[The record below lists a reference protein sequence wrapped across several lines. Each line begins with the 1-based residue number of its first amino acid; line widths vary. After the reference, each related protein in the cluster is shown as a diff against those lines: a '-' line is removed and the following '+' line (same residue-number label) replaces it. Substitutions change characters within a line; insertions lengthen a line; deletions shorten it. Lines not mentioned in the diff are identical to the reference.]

1 MLAALRSNTKVILWI
16 VVIGFIGFIF
26 AGWGRGLQRS
36 RTGPERG
43 LLGRVNGVAIE
54 YRDFSD
60 AMRERLIQ
68 YAEQSGGEVSEAARD
83 AIREET
89 WNGLVAEILV
99 DSEIR
104 RLGID
109 VSNELVFEM
118 LWNNP
123 PQMVTQSPAFQDE
136 QGNFSFDLYHREIQ
150 LHPER
155 WEGIAEM
162 YRSSIKRQL
171 LQQEI
176 QSAAFIND
184 NELWDEFIAQNEK
197 VRVTYVAV
205 DPSVL
210 DRESLLPTEDEAR
223 TYFDTRRADYEEPE
237 KVVLNVVPFPKEASE
252 EDEADVALRLAEI
265 ADAIREGED
274 FAEMAKTYSDGP
286 SGPEGGDLGWFGLGR
301 MVPEFEETAFAL
313 EIGEVSDP
321 VKTQFGYHV
330 ILVEDRRTTDGE
342 PEVKARHILVEIRPS
357 EETLIALE
365 QASAELREAAEDEG
379 LAAAAEAAG
388 YEMRST
394 PPFVDG
400 RYIPSVGNMRPA
412 VKLAFESDEGTIL
425 GPFVGPDEYYVFE
438 VAERIPSNLPTF
450 DELKEQAEETGRD
463 HPALLDL
470 LAERRLDRAR
480 AIANEMASEVRTG
493 ATLEDVASSHDYTVE
508 ETTPFSRREYVRG
521 VGRGNEFVGTAFGL
535 RAGETSGA
543 IEVHEPH
550 DRFYI
555 LRVEEKVAADQSLFI
570 EQREGLRDQMLQ
582 RERIELF
589 STWLEGLKQRAK
601 IDDFRD
607 LYF

>member
-1 MLAALRSNTKVILWI
+1 MLGALRSNTKIILWI
-16 VVIGFIGFIF
+16 VVVGFIGFIF

-36 RTGPERG
+36 RPGPERG
-43 LLGRVNGVAIE
+43 LLGRVNGVVIE

-68 YAEQSGGEVSEAARD
+68 YAEQSGGEVSDAARE

-123 PQMVTQSPAFQDE
+123 PQMIYQSEAFQDE
-136 QGNFSFDLYHREIQ
+136 NGNFSFDLYHREIQ

-162 YRSSIKRQL
+162 YRSSLKRSL

-184 NELWDEFIAQNEK
+184 NELWSEFVAQNEK
-197 VRVTYVAV
+197 ARVTYVAV
-205 DPSVL
+205 DPGRL
-210 DRESLLPTEDEAR
+210 DRESLLPTEEEAR
-223 TYFDTRRADYEEPE
+223 AYFDTHRADYEEPPR
-237 KVVLNVVPFPKEASE
+237 VVLNVVSFPKAASD
-252 EDEADVALRLAEI
+252 EDEADTALRLAEI
-265 ADAIREGED
+265 AEAVRQGED
-274 FAEMAKTYSDGP
+274 FAEMAKAYSDGP
-286 SGPEGGDLGWFGLGR
+286 SGPEGGDLGWFGRGR
-301 MVPEFEETAFAL
+301 MVPEFEEAAFAL

-321 VKTQFGYHV
+321 VKTQFGYHI
-330 ILVEDRRTTDGE
+330 ILVEERRTTEGE
-342 PEVKARHILVEIRPS
+342 PEVKARHILAEIRPS
-357 EETLIALE
+357 EETLIAIE
-365 QASAELREAAEDEG
+365 QSTADLRDAADG
-379 LAAAAEAAG
+379 DDLALAAEAAG

-412 VKLAFESDEGTIL
+412 VKLAFESDPGTVL
-425 GPFVGPDEYYVFE
+425 GPYVGPDEYYVFE
-438 VAERIPSNLPTF
+438 VAERMPSNLPTY
-450 DELKEQAEETGRD
+450 DELKARAEETGSD
-463 HPALLDL
+463 HPAVLDL
-470 LAERRLDRAR
+470 LNVRRSDRAR
-480 AIANEMASEVRTG
+480 AVADEMASAVRSGTS
-493 ATLEDVASSHDYTVE
+493 LEDVASSQGYVVE
-508 ETTPFSRREYVRG
+508 ETAPFSRREYVRG
-521 VGRGNEFVGTAFGL
+521 IGRGNEFVGTAFGL
-535 RAGETSGA
+535 RVGQASGVV
-543 IEVHEPH
+543 EVEEPH
-550 DRFYI
+550 RFYI
-555 LRVEEKVAADQSLFI
+555 LRVEERVAADQSVFI
-570 EQREGLRDQMLQ
+570 EQREGLREQMLQ

-589 STWLEGLKQRAK
+589 STWLEGLKQRAD
-601 IDDFRD
+601 IADFRD

>member
-1 MLAALRSNTKVILWI
+1 MLGALRSNTKVILWI
-16 VVIGFIGFIF
+16 VVVGFIGFIF

-36 RTGPERG
+36 TSSGPERG

-68 YAEQSGGEVSEAARD
+68 YAEQSGGEVSEAARE
-83 AIREET
+83 AIREEI

-99 DSEIR
+99 DSEIN
-104 RLGID
+104 RLGIG

-123 PQMVTQSPAFQDE
+123 PQMVTQSQAFQDE
-136 QGNFSFDLYHREIQ
+136 SGNFSFDLYHREIQ

-162 YRSSIKRQL
+162 YRSSLKRSL

-184 NELWDEFIAQNEK
+184 NELWDEFVAQNER
-197 VRVTYVAV
+197 VRVTYVTV
-205 DPSVL
+205 DPQRL
-210 DRESLLPTEDEAR
+210 DRKSLLPTEDEAR
-223 TYFDTRRADYEEPE
+223 TYFDTHRADYEEPP
-237 KVVLNVVPFPKEASE
+237 KVVLNVVTFPKEASE
-252 EDEADVALRLAEI
+252 DDEADVTLRLAEI
-265 ADAIREGED
+265 ADAVRAGED
-274 FAEMAKTYSDGP
+274 FAEMAKAYSDGP

-321 VKTQFGYHV
+321 VKTQFGYHIIMV
-330 ILVEDRRTTDGE
+330 DDKRTTAGE
-342 PEVKARHILVEIRPS
+342 PEIKARHILVEIRPS

-365 QASAELREAAEDEG
+365 QASADLREAAGDDG
-379 LAAAAEAAG
+379 LAVAAEAAG

-400 RYIPSVGNMRPA
+400 KYIPSVGNMRPA
-412 VKLAFESDEGTIL
+412 VRLAFESDPGTIL
-425 GPFVGPDEYYVFE
+425 GPYAGPDEYYVFE
-438 VAERIPSNLPTF
+438 VAERIPSNLPTY
-450 DELKEQAEETGRD
+450 DQLKEQAEGTGRD
-463 HPALLDL
+463 HPAVLALLN
-470 LAERRLDRAR
+470 ERRADRAR
-480 AIANEMASEVRTG
+480 AIADEIASAVSAGTS
-493 ATLEDVASSHDYTVE
+493 LEEAASSRGYVVE
-508 ETTPFSRREYVRG
+508 ETIPFSRREYVRG
-521 VGRGNEFVGTAFGL
+521 IGRGNAFIGTAFGL
-535 RAGETSGA
+535 RAGQTSEA
-543 IEVHEPH
+543 VEVDEPLG
-550 DRFYI
+550 FYI
-555 LRVEEKVAADQSLFI
+555 LRVEERVAADQSLFI
-570 EQREGLRDQMLQ
+570 EQRQGLREQMLQ
-582 RERIELF
+582 RERLELF

>member
-1 MLAALRSNTKVILWI
+1 MLAALRSNTKAILWI

-36 RTGPERG
+36 TSAGPERG

-68 YAEQSGGEVSEAARD
+68 YAERSGGEVSEAARE

-99 DSEIR
+99 DSEIE

-155 WEGIAEM
+155 WEGLAAM
-162 YRSSIKRQL
+162 YRSSIKRSL

-184 NELWDEFIAQNEK
+184 NELWDEFVAQNER

-205 DPSVL
+205 DPSRL
-210 DRESLLPTEDEAR
+210 DRESLLPTEEEAR
-223 TYFDTRRADYEEPE
+223 TYFDTRRAEYEEPART
-237 KVVLNVVPFPKEASE
+237 VLNVVRFPKEASE

-274 FAEMAKTYSDGP
+274 FAEMAKAYSEGP

-321 VKTQFGYHV
+321 VKTQFGYHI
-330 ILVEDRRTTDGE
+330 ILVEDKRTVDGQ

-357 EETLIALE
+357 EETLIAIE
-365 QASAELREAAEDEG
+365 QATADLREAADDGG

-388 YEMRST
+388 YEMRAT
-394 PPFVDG
+394 APFVDG

-412 VKLAFESDEGTIL
+412 VKMAFESEVGTVL

-438 VAERIPSNLPTF
+438 VAERIPSRVPTY
-450 DELKEQAEETGRD
+450 DDLQEQVDETGRD
-463 HPALLDL
+463 HPAVLDL
-470 LAERRLDRAR
+470 LNERRSDRAR
-480 AIANEMASEVRTG
+480 AIAAEMAASVRSG
-493 ATLEDVASSHDYTVE
+493 ASLEDVAASQGYVVE

-521 VGRGNEFVGTAFGL
+521 IGRGNEFVGTAFGL
-535 RAGETSGA
+535 RAGQTSGA
-543 IEVHEPH
+543 VEIDEPH
-550 DRFYI
+550 RFFV
-555 LRVEEKVAADQSLFI
+555 LRVEERVAADQSLFV
-570 EQREGLRDQMLQ
+570 EQRQGLREQMLQ

-589 STWLEGLKQRAK
+589 STWLEGLKQKAR